1 MNIQN
6 VTELKLDQNE
16 NCFTAINQH
25 YNDTYYGI
33 KVPKIMPMLLPK
45 ANKVFNKN
53 ILINDASC
61 KPSING
67 SVSTQEYI
75 TVRRSANCS
84 LAHKA
89 NIYGIVSAN
98 TPVTCTC
105 LNGNIKNLVL
115 TDCF

>member
-1 MNIQN
+1 MNIEN

-16 NCFTAINQH
+16 NCFTTVRQH

-33 KVPKIMPMLLPK
+33 RVPKIMPMLLPT

-53 ILINDASC
+53 IIINDSAC
-61 KPSING
+61 KPQISNSIR
-67 SVSTQEYI
+67 TQQHI
-75 TVRRSANCS
+75 TIRRSANCS

-89 NIYGIVSAN
+89 DKYGYVSEN